1 MDRLNIEDKPMLRS
15 FPRCPNKYF
24 IETGSYYGQGIQLA
38 LNSGLFEEIYS
49 IELAPHFYEHCK
61 KLFAYRRNVKLFLG
75 NSGEVLPQILAQID
89 APATFWL
96 DGHYSSD
103 NTAKGITNNPIL
115 DELESIKN
123 HPIKT
128 HTLMIDDVRLFGTS
142 EFDYIEIDEIKQ
154 KVLEINPAYKITFIN
169 GTVPNDILVAMV

>member
-1 MDRLNIEDKPMLRS
+1 MLRS

-24 IETGSYYGQGIQLA
+24 IETGSYFGQGIQMA
-38 LNSGLFEEIYS
+38 LNSNLFEQIYS

-61 KLFAYRRNVKLFLG
+61 KLFAKYPNVKLLQG
-75 NSGEVLPQILAQID
+75 NSGEVMPQILSQID

-115 DELESIKN
+115 DELESIRQHRIKN
-123 HPIKT
+123 HTI
-128 HTLMIDDVRLFGTS
+128 MVDDLRLFGTS
-142 EFDYIEIDEIKQ
+142 EFDFIEVDDIKQ
-154 KVLEINPAYKITFIN
+154 KILEINPKYKFTLLE
-169 GTVPNDILVAMV
+169 GTLPNDILLAML